1 MDQFHSSDLN
11 VDLGYLII
19 DERENAET
27 PRAPEISEKQVVLQ
41 IEGAHG
47 EEIAECSLVKSSAF
61 EYGNGMCAI
70 IDSPTMREMNWG
82 RPLVVDVRY
91 IDLDIHPLEQ
101 ICIDKLAE
109 LGFTC
114 KKVLSAQGA
123 GNQEHTCDATSFDH
137 AKAARRIG
145 EKPAGAARAMKQ

>member
-1 MDQFHSSDLN
+1 M
-11 VDLGYLII
+11 
-19 DERENAET
+19 E
-27 PRAPEISEKQVVLQ
+27 EKKVALR
-41 IEGAHG
+41 IEGRRG
-47 EEIAECSLVKSSAF
+47 EELAECSLVKSSAF

-91 IDLDIHPLEQ
+91 IDLDKRPLEQ

-123 GNQEHTCDATSFDH
+123 GNQEHTCDATSLDH